1 MAAMIARAIE
11 YKNAQLLDGLKKE
24 LPFADAQAIDA
35 YAKDSVA
42 YATALGIIK
51 GRTINGKVFFAPK
64 ENATR
69 AQAAVM
75 LYRLLETLDEF

>member
-1 MAAMIARAIE
+1 MGRSLSPAQQ
-11 YKNAQLLDGLKKE
+11 KNQQILDGLKKE
-24 LPFADAQAIDA
+24 LPFADPQAIDA

-42 YATALGIIK
+42 YATALDIIK
-51 GRTINGKVFFAPK
+51 GSTSNGKVFFAPK